1 MKNII
6 EIATQEIGIKEV
18 KGSDN
23 NPRILQYANESGFKN
38 YKSDESAWCSLFV
51 NWCAEQAELE
61 RSYSLAARSWLRV
74 GIPVINPEPGDIVI
88 FWREDP
94 KSWKGHVGIF
104 NGFSRNG
111 RIYCLGGNQ
120 GDQVSISARSE
131 DRLLGF
137 RRLRP
142 AKEVHFPN
150 KVLKKGS
157 TGELVVRLQDAL
169 KVLNFDVGTSDG
181 VFGKK
186 TAEALEGLQS
196 TNENLK
202 INGVFDKSTR
212 EYLEAVLNGV
222 VSIKEFLDKVF

>member
-6 EIATQEIGIKEV
+6 EIATKEIGIKEE
-18 KGSDN
+18 KGDGI
-23 NPRILQYANESGFKN
+23 NPRILQYAKDSGFNN

-61 RSYSLAARSWLRV
+61 RSYSLGARSWLRV
-74 GIPVINPEPGDIVI
+74 GIPVTNPEPGDIVI

-94 KSWKGHVGIF
+94 KSWKGHVAIF
-104 NGFSRNG
+104 NGYSRNG

-120 GDQVSISARSE
+120 GNQVSISARSE
-131 DRLLGF
+131 ERLLGF

-142 AKEVHFPN
+142 AKEIHFPN

-157 TGELVVRLQDAL
+157 TGELVIKLQDAL
-169 KVLNFDVGTSDG
+169 KILNFDVGTSDG

-186 TAEALEGLQS
+186 TAEAVEGLQS

-202 INGVFDKSTR
+202 INGVFDKTTR
-212 EYLEAVLNGV
+212 VYLEAVLNGI
-222 VSIKEFLDKVF
+222 VSIKEFLNKVF